1 MGWQRLIA
9 DVGGEVL
16 DEDGRPAYTSVWIS
30 VPRQNGKT
38 TLILAWEIDRCL
50 WFDAPQRVIYSA
62 QTGKDARSKLLE
74 DQWPMIEHS
83 SLRPAFLTP
92 LQSMG
97 AEAIRFKNGSRI
109 SVMAS
114 DEGSGHGK
122 TIGLGVIDEAFR
134 DADNRREQAL
144 RPAMRTVRD
153 AQLIVASTMGTDQSV
168 YLNRLVET
176 GREAA
181 AADRDDSR
189 VAYFEWSAPDDA
201 DIEDPAVWQACT
213 PALGKTVDLDTIRAE
228 FEANRQ
234 TPGEFQRFALNMRTA
249 SSERIIPELVWRKVC
264 NEFVV
269 PDGRL
274 VFGMDCD
281 PDRASGSIARAD
293 QTGRVEL
300 IEKDAGTGW
309 LIPTVTQLARKWAAP
324 VAVDPGGPA
333 AFLIPELLRAGVRI
347 VEVGGKDL
355 GRACGLFYTAVADGE
370 ISVRSDGRLDLALA
384 AAKKRELGDLW
395 TFARKSSSAD
405 IAPLVAVTVAFWAAQ
420 QHPKPPTYYSSE
432 DLYS

>member
-9 DVGGEVL
+9 DVGGELL
-16 DEDGRPAYTSVWIS
+16 DDGRPAYTSVWIS

-50 WFDAPQRVIYSA
+50 WFDPIQRVIYSA

-97 AEAIRFKNGSRI
+97 SEAIRFKNGSRI

-134 DADNRREQAL
+134 DTDSRREQAL

-153 AQLIVASTMGTDQSV
+153 AQLLVASTMGTDAST

-181 AADRDDSR
+181 AADREDSR

-201 DIEDPAVWQACT
+201 DIEDPSVWAACT
-213 PALGKTVDLDTIRAE
+213 PALGQTVDVDTIRAE

-234 TPGEFQRFALNMRTA
+234 TPGDFQRFALNMRTA
-249 SSERIIPELVWRKVC
+249 SSERIIPEQVWKKVC

-274 VFGMDCD
+274 VFGIDCD
-281 PDRASGSIARAD
+281 PDRAGASIARAD
-293 QTGRVEL
+293 RSGRVEL
-300 IEKDAGTGW
+300 LEKDSGTGW
-309 LIPTVTQLARKWAAP
+309 ILPTVTQLAQKWAAP
-324 VAVDPGGPA
+324 IAVDPGGPA
-333 AFLIPELLRAGVRI
+333 AFLIPDLERQGLRV
-347 VEVGGKDL
+347 VEVGGKDFS
-355 GRACGLFYTAVADGE
+355 RACGLFYTAVADGE
-370 ISVRSDGRLDLALA
+370 IQVRSDGRLDLALA
-384 AAKKRELGDLW
+384 AAKKREVGDAW
-395 TFARKSSSAD
+395 AFARKSSSSD
-405 IAPLVAVTVAFWAAQ
+405 ISPLVAVTVAFWAANQ
-420 QHPKPPTYYSSE
+420 QPGASKFV
-432 DLYS
+432 DLDEI